1 MKLIDMEHME
11 LVFAGEPWLHKLM
24 PCSKQAIPLLERNE
38 KIVSWVR
45 PKGGDVTQHIPAIRY
60 KDKFFTL
67 SLRMQKA
74 IYRCMSPPLPL
85 GLVVVVVVVVILV
98 YADGMAA
105 TFVSKR
111 ALKMRRSWMGWSSF
125 EFPTF
130 CSRKRF
136 GPSLDLM

>member
-1 MKLIDMEHME
+1 MKIIDMEHME
-11 LVFAGEPWLHKLM
+11 MVFAGEAWTHKLM

-74 IYRCMSPPLPL
+74 IYRPEPLS
-85 GLVVVVVVVVILV
+85 ILS
-98 YADGMAA
+98 
-105 TFVSKR
+105 FS
-111 ALKMRRSWMGWSSF
+111 SSF
-125 EFPTF
+125 TKIIFTNKQTNKK
-130 CSRKRF
+130 S
-136 GPSLDLM
+136 